1 MSKRLIYSKYIER
14 RAAVEA
20 CIRTQKEVAKI
31 MSEDGIYHT
40 DNAKNIAN
48 LLKKFEVHVA
58 ATGSADVV
66 EVKHGRWE
74 KTEDDFYMGLTTF
87 KCSVCREEWVFE
99 DMTDVDNL
107 NYHYCPNCGAKMDG
121 E

>member
-1 MSKRLIYSKYIER
+1 MSKRLIYSRYIER

-66 EVKHGRWE
+66 EVKHGRWIPSDPDSDVWFYCSE
-74 KTEDDFYMGLTTF
+74 CETEIFTSWDYDEAEMWNF
-87 KCSVCREEWVFE
+87 
-99 DMTDVDNL
+99 
-107 NYHYCPNCGAKMDG
+107 CPNCGARMDG